1 MSALSRHLDQPLV
14 RANWEPDV
22 GQMLDE
28 HHLTA
33 WSDLAGRR
41 LQFAVGLGQFLG
53 AQRDTEVCP
62 FYGRYITDL
71 ESFCHQLE
79 RAVPGPS
86 LARRISGPGG
96 ITDLLRTR
104 TSHKG
109 RPASKF
115 RYYIWHDADVLLQR
129 DRALF
134 GQLVDALA
142 GVAAECEYVSDDLL
156 IIQRSVLVGGAA
168 ISEYCKDP
176 KGQCR
181 SWFDDGMGEPFW
193 KVVTG
198 IDAPAFNSYPIDV
211 LGTR

>member
-22 GQMLDE
+22 GQVLDE
-28 HHLTA
+28 HHVAA
-33 WSDLAGRR
+33 WSELAGRR
-41 LQFAVGLGQFLG
+41 LQFAVALGQFLG

-79 RAVPGPS
+79 RAVPGPN
-86 LARRISGPGG
+86 LARRIHGPGG
-96 ITDLLRTR
+96 VTDLLRTR

-115 RYYIWHDADVLLQR
+115 RYYIWHDADVLMQR

-156 IIQRSVLVGGAA
+156 IIQRAVLVGGSPL
-168 ISEYCKDP
+168 SEYLRDA

-181 SWFDDGMGEPFW
+181 AWYDDGMGEPFW

-198 IDAPAFNSYPIDV
+198 IDQPAFSGYPIDV
-211 LGTR
+211 LGTK